1 MSADNTLV
9 AALIAHLSADGGLQ
23 ALIGDPCRIAD
34 APAGSPGTLP
44 RLLIGRGE
52 SRPLAAD
59 GGGTEHRLSLIAESA
74 FAGQEEARAIAAAV
88 VARIEGA
95 RPEADGLRVVNLSV
109 VSLEVVRSPDGA
121 RAYATV
127 RVRAVTE
134 AIP

>member
-1 MSADNTLV
+1 MSADNALI
-9 AALIAHLSADGGLQ
+9 AALIAHLSVDGVLR

-44 RLLIGRGE
+44 RLLIGRSE